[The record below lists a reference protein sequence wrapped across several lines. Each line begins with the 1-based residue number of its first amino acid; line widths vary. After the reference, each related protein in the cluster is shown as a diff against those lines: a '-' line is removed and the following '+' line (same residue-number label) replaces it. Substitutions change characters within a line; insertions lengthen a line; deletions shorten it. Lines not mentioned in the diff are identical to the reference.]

1 MWAKLDLEFMKQA
14 PWAPFMNREIPKF
27 VSKRVHGLVFNPS
40 YFELFP
46 SMWLSKSSPAPGGS
60 RGGASGAIA
69 SRWRRGSCSS

>member
-46 SMWLSKSSPAPGGS
+46 SMWLSK
-60 RGGASGAIA
+60 
-69 SRWRRGSCSS
+69 

>member
-1 MWAKLDLEFMKQA
+1 MKTHA

-46 SMWLSKSSPAPGGS
+46 SMWLST
-60 RGGASGAIA
+60 
-69 SRWRRGSCSS
+69 